1 MELSIFMKELE
12 SALIERGI
20 PAELAHKHVSS
31 IRRTFTSDDLSE
43 IASIKSK
50 DSVNSLADSISTVL
64 KKKML
69 ANNGNQNP
77 PAKTVNAPE
86 HTAPSQSQSAPV
98 QAKRP
103 QRPKPLEDETFSKPA
118 PAKTQSQ
125 PFDMNDDYFSHSS
138 EVDNSKGS
146 TVFWVGLIATLPITL
161 ALLAI
166 IFGAF
171 AALFVGLVGII
182 ILGILLLIGIVGVG
196 SVLSLVGI
204 IFGVTQL
211 FSFVPAGVYE
221 IGLGVIIAGIML
233 FVSVLVYNII
243 IRFIPWLIKK
253 VAKLLVY
260 VCGKLKA
267 LFYYVRK
274 ECYKL

>member
-12 SALIERGI
+12 SALIDRGI
-20 PAELAHKHVSS
+20 PAELAHKHVSN

-43 IASIKSK
+43 IASIKST
-50 DSVNSLADSISTVL
+50 SAVENLADSIAAML
-64 KKKML
+64 KKKMNV
-69 ANNGNQNP
+69 AEVTPGDRIVP
-77 PAKTVNAPE
+77 KAKTE
-86 HTAPSQSQSAPV
+86 QPV
-98 QAKRP
+98 QKPKPMPQAQQKRP
-103 QRPKPLEDETFSKPA
+103 ARPKPLEDDFDDEA
-118 PAKTQSQ
+118 PVKEQHA
-125 PFDMNDDYFSHSS
+125 PINMNDDYFTHSS
-138 EVDNSKGS
+138 DADVSEKGM

-161 ALLAI
+161 PLLAA

-171 AALFVGLVGII
+171 IGLFVGLVGLIL
-182 ILGILLLIGIVGVG
+182 LGILLLIGIVGAG

-221 IGLGVIIAGIML
+221 IGLGVIIAGAMI
-233 FVSVLVYNII
+233 FVSVLIYNII

-253 VAKLLVY
+253 VAKLLVF
-260 VCGKLKA
+260 VCGKLKD
-267 LFYYVRK
+267 LFYYVRR